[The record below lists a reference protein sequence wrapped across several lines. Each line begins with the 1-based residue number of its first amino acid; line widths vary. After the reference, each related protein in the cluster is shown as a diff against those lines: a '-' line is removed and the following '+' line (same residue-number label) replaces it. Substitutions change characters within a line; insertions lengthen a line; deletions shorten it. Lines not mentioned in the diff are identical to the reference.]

1 MDGLL
6 ANILHR
12 CRWTFCIQQW
22 WWMDGCAL
30 PVPKEVGATARLF
43 LIQSTKPWEAA
54 HFHSDSVILPF
65 VSKSSP
71 FSYIQLNLIRCFHSG
86 FTNNIAN
93 NGVRNS
99 CWTSSVLVLHIIP
112 SMFCTK
118 HTFLSSGWHVQTLM
132 CSEYIAVLAF
142 HHVIWSQINHAQH
155 GKWPSQEIK
164 KGTFWQIFFWQKI
177 FQKIPT
183 RPYSIK
189 PKLSLIIFFFKSFS
203 NRKPV

>member
-1 MDGLL
+1 MNGWL
-6 ANILHR
+6 R
-12 CRWTFCIQQW
+12 TTCSKRSRSYRSPFPQT
-22 WWMDGCAL
+22 
-30 PVPKEVGATARLF
+30 KY
-43 LIQSTKPWEAA
+43 KPWEAA

-65 VSKSSP
+65 VPKSRP
-71 FSYIQLNLIRCFHSG
+71 FSCIQLYLIRCVHSG

-93 NGVRNS
+93 NGV
-99 CWTSSVLVLHIIP
+99 LYIIP

-183 RPYSIK
+183 RPYSI
-189 PKLSLIIFFFKSFS
+189 
-203 NRKPV
+203 